1 MALDAFI
8 QMRKQEGFRI
18 KEDFENRIKKVEEH
32 INKIFEYSSGLVEY
46 YWFEVRMFRD
56 N

>member
-1 MALDAFI
+1 MH
-8 QMRKQEGFRI
+8 EGILVWIFKYGTRCI
-18 KEDFENRIKKVEEH
+18 YTNEKAKVEEH